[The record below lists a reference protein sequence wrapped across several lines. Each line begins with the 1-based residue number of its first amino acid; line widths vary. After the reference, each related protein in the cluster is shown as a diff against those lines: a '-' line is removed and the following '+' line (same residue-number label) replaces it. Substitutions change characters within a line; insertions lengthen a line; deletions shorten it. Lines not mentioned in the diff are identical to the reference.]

1 MRPRAGAQSAD
12 AAALIDAALSGRA
25 WRYPLLNWTDP
36 PGSIELVDES
46 RLHWPFL
53 DDGHRG
59 EAEALSRWVEH
70 ASPSLLGHTGDDPL
84 LTGI

>member
-1 MRPRAGAQSAD
+1 M
-12 AAALIDAALSGRA
+12 
-25 WRYPLLNWTDP
+25 LNWTDP